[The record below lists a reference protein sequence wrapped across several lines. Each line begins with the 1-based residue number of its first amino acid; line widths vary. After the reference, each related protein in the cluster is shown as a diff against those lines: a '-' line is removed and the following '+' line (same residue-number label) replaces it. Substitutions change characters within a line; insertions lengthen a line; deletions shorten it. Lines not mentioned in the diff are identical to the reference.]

1 MPKNE
6 VVKTETKEVALTGG
20 LNIQTKLLNELDKA
34 NQEFGADFTPYGKTC
49 AINAIAG
56 LVMFCKQNDIDLQD
70 VDPTMLRLQVQN
82 VGFTEL
88 NYASIP
94 SEIYFDL
101 RKSTVWTEETD
112 PVTGKKE
119 KKEKTI
125 YSVSIKPQGAGN
137 EKLVR
142 KYGVGLKKG
151 TGLHNAILIREG
163 DEYQM
168 PQFNGIT
175 VTPFIYKPKLENA
188 NNKVIAVCYPVEK
201 TDGSVEY
208 LIATRDSVKANL
220 IAQIRQNAMYADEFF
235 DKEDYKGK
243 DGKSYT
249 KKKLNKERRDK
260 FYDHVN
266 DLASGMTVDEML
278 DNEELLPYI
287 NPTYT
292 SGGSKEAM
300 IMRKMKN
307 NALKNYPKEYD
318 NSYVSNAVQNMFEE
332 QDKSV
337 LERKD
342 RDVID
347 QVEYETDEDLNDDVI
362 EDFDTKETP
371 VDDKVDDS
379 GADKVDDKV
388 DNEDDIPF

>member
-6 VVKTETKEVALTGG
+6 VVKTNKNEVALTGG
-20 LNIQTKLLNELDKA
+20 LALQTRLLDELDKA
-34 NQEFGADFTPYGKTC
+34 NQEFDAKFTDYGRTC

-56 LVMFCKQNDIDLQD
+56 LVMFCKQNDIDMQSI
-70 VDPTMLRLQVQN
+70 DPTLLRLQIQN

-101 RKSTVWTEETD
+101 RKSTKWVEE
-112 PVTGKKE
+112 VNKETGEIEKE
-119 KKEKTI
+119 EKTF
-125 YSVSIKPQGAGN
+125 YSVTIKPQGAGN

-163 DEYQM
+163 DEFQM
-168 PQFNGIT
+168 PQYNGIT
-175 VTPFIYKPKLENA
+175 ITPFIYKPKLENA

-201 TDGSVEY
+201 EDGSVEY
-208 LIATRDSVKANL
+208 LIASRDSVRANI
-220 IAQIRQNAMYADEFF
+220 IAQVRQNAMYADDFY
-235 DKEDYKGK
+235 DKEEYTAKNGK
-243 DGKSYT
+243 KYT
-249 KKKLNKERRDK
+249 RKKINKERRDK
-260 FYDHVN
+260 FYDRVN
-266 DLASGMTVDEML
+266 EIASNKSVDEL
-278 DNEELLPYI
+278 LVDEELLPYI

-292 SGGSKEAM
+292 SGGSKEQM

-318 NSYVSNAVQNMFEE
+318 NSYVANAVQNMFEE

-337 LERKD
+337 LERKNK
-342 RDVID
+342 DVID
-347 QVEYETDEDLNDDVI
+347 QVEYELDEDLNEDVVD
-362 EDFDTKETP
+362 DFDVDEKKSHEEEEP
-371 VDDKVDDS
+371 V
-379 GADKVDDKV
+379 ADNPVPTTD
-388 DNEDDIPF
+388 EEEDIPF

>member
-6 VVKTETKEVALTGG
+6 VVTKEKNEVALTGG
-20 LNIQTKLLNELDKA
+20 LALQTKLLEELDKA
-34 NQEFGADFTPYGKTC
+34 NQDFGADFTPYGKTC

-56 LVMFCKQNDIDLQD
+56 LVMFCKQNDIDLKD

-94 SEIYFDL
+94 SEVYFDL
-101 RKSTVWTEETD
+101 RKQNVWAYEYNEE
-112 PVTGKKE
+112 TGKKE
-119 KKEKTI
+119 KVEKAT

-201 TDGSVEY
+201 EDGAVEY

-235 DKEDYKGK
+235 NEEEYTGK
-243 DGKSYT
+243 DGKKHK
-249 KKKLNKERRDK
+249 KKKLNKELRDT
-260 FYDHVN
+260 FYARVN
-266 DLASGMTVDEML
+266 EIAQGITVDEML
-278 DNEELLPYI
+278 DNPELLPYI

-318 NSYVSNAVQNMFEE
+318 NSYISNAVRDMFEE
-332 QDKSV
+332 NDRTV
-337 LERKD
+337 LEKKNA
-342 RDVID
+342 ID
-347 QVEYETDEDLNDDVI
+347 AVEYDLDEDLNDDVI
-362 EDFDTKETP
+362 DDFDAKETQ
-371 VDDKVDDS
+371 VDDKVDGDNNQ
-379 GADKVDDKV
+379 KV